1 MSETALVLP
10 EGEFKA
16 FLFDMD
22 GTVAD
27 SMPIHY
33 LAWVKAVTEQG
44 GTFPEDVFYAWGG
57 IPPARVAAMLNEKY
71 GYSLDATEVTRRKE
85 ELYFESLPT
94 IKPIASVV
102 AHIEASR
109 GKIRFAIVSGSPRES
124 IEKTLTFL
132 GLLDSFE
139 VLVGAEDYAK
149 GKPDAEP
156 FLRAAELLG
165 IAPKDCLVFEDAD
178 AGIASAEAAGMSWVR
193 VPGPVLA

>member
-149 GKPDAEP
+149 GKPDAES
-156 FLRAAELLG
+156 
-165 IAPKDCLVFEDAD
+165 VFEGCGVAWDCSQ
-178 AGIASAEAAGMSWVR
+178 GL
-193 VPGPVLA
+193 PGV